1 MSTRPSSPVKLRDCY
16 VGIDG
21 AKNGWAVASMHSLS
35 REIRLDFMTDL
46 GSVFRDCLVAA
57 IDIPIGLEDEGDRVC
72 DKEAR
77 AQLQEFGKHNSL
89 FPIPPRM
96 VVYQPTYE
104 AAKLIAPSV
113 WDGRKPSLQAFH
125 LFKKIIEV
133 EGLLLSDPKLKL
145 KIFETHPELGFALL
159 APGQCPEKK
168 RTVNGCAQRLDALR
182 GIWIEFGWT
191 DEEFHAYRAQ
201 ARLSRDD
208 ATDAL
213 IALFTAIRI
222 VSGAHIP
229 IPPALAHDALGL
241 RKQMMV

>member
-1 MSTRPSSPVKLRDCY
+1 
-16 VGIDG
+16 
-21 AKNGWAVASMHSLS
+21 
-35 REIRLDFMTDL
+35 
-46 GSVFRDCLVAA
+46 
-57 IDIPIGLEDEGDRVC
+57 
-72 DKEAR
+72 
-77 AQLQEFGKHNSL
+77 
-89 FPIPPRM
+89 M

-104 AAKLIAPSV
+104 AAKLKAPSV

-213 IALFTAIRI
+213 MALLTATRI
-222 VSGAHIP
+222 DKGSQIP
-229 IPPALAHDALGL
+229 IPRTLEHDELGL
-241 RKQMMV
+241 RKQILI